1 MTFDAGANGGYPNG
15 AHGDPGEMRRLTGT
29 PGGGPARVGAPPA
42 GAPPAPDRLHRL
54 ANVVDRSRGG
64 RSDRDVRKIM
74 QILGMLTIGFGI
86 ACIVFGW
93 YGASHSPYLYQE
105 IPYLISGGLLGLA
118 LVIAGGIL
126 VRCAWSLR
134 QVEEARRN
142 ALAIVRS
149 VDRLERVLRT
159 LEQPRAD
166 APRQEELTP
175 WN

>member
-1 MTFDAGANGGYPNG
+1 MTYDAGPATAPGGP
-15 AHGDPGEMRRLTGT
+15 GDVRRLTGS
-29 PGGGPARVGAPPA
+29 PGGGQTPRRAPGA
-42 GAPPAPDRLHRL
+42 GAPPAPKRLHRL
-54 ANVVDRSRGG
+54 ASVVDRSRGG
-64 RSDRDVRKIM
+64 RPDRDLRKIM
-74 QILGMLTIGFGI
+74 QILGMVTIGFGI

-105 IPYLISGGLLGLA
+105 IPYLISGGLLGVA
-118 LVIAGGIL
+118 LVIAGGVL

-149 VDRLERVLRT
+149 VDRLERVLRS
-159 LEQPRAD
+159 LEQPRGD
-166 APRQEELTP
+166 VTRQEELTP